1 MDHPSLQQSLDRLAP
16 YINETIKNFRDGD
29 CEALKAKSHDMV
41 EQLLSNDLAVKEDH
55 DCKEVGVHCDN
66 RDGIGLEVPDVHDL
80 IQRICKA
87 GWDPRVPTAIAFERP
102 DGPQGK
108 KIMDFNLQ
116 LIADSDGYLAPLI
129 DHEVKI
135 FSVSSS
141 HTVAGHRCV
150 RIVWSKCSAT
160 LPRPIPVQKG
170 ASEREGNRASRSAAS
185 AGVKN
190 SPLPHPKATT
200 TTTTKPTTTTTLKC
214 TTLPF
219 FEESGRGWGVR
230 WSRWW
235 QAISPRHGS
244 NTTLSDTFST
254 DAKLAAEKIKQRF
267 PAYRS
272 PLEEGMTWVVIRRQ
286 VEEAC
291 PQLPDFIQASENAG
305 HGVEQAAS
313 KLQVMKRIHSR
324 ATANQKSSGEPCWE
338 RIARS
343 IEQQSHHMAG
353 QAMDVCHFVKAYSGG
368 DPPVHLNDLDNWSKT
383 LKWRRDVHGSTFK
396 FLAATPFSQGPEY
409 IFAVVKAMMVS
420 PEQAV
425 RDGFSKLFTSTDIA
439 AIAGS
444 KKALAI
450 NIVTYIRTGRE
461 WLDKSSIL
469 PSRKLKIRG
478 DFEVAAVMFAHN
490 KKAKGRPIYSNIQ
503 EVAASFIQAAFDAD
517 PALRNSTLPWE
528 HTEKPRAARATS
540 SSMAQFGGGGV
551 GLDMLEL

>member
-1 MDHPSLQQSLDRLAP
+1 ASLAKVAP
-16 YINETIKNFRDGD
+16 YINETIAKFRDGD
-29 CEALKAKSHDMV
+29 CEALKAKSHELI
-41 EQLLSNDLAVKEDH
+41 EQLLANDLAVKAVH

-66 RDGIGLEVPDVHDL
+66 RDGIGIEVPDVHVL
-80 IQRICKA
+80 IQRICQA

-108 KIMDFNLQ
+108 KMMDFNLK
-116 LIADSDGYLAPLI
+116 LIADSDGHLAPLI

-150 RIVWSKCSAT
+150 R
-160 LPRPIPVQKG
+160 
-170 ASEREGNRASRSAAS
+170 
-185 AGVKN
+185 
-190 SPLPHPKATT
+190 
-200 TTTTKPTTTTTLKC
+200 
-214 TTLPF
+214 
-219 FEESGRGWGVR
+219 
-230 WSRWW
+230 
-235 QAISPRHGS
+235 HGS
-244 NTTLSDTFST
+244 LTTLSDTFST
-254 DAKLAAEKIKQRF
+254 DSRLAAEKIKQRF

-272 PLEEGMTWVVIRRQ
+272 PLEDGMTWVVIRRQ
-286 VEEAC
+286 VEQAC

-338 RIARS
+338 KIARS

-383 LKWRRDVHGSTFK
+383 LKWRRDIHGSTFK

-409 IFAVVKAMMVS
+409 IFAVLKAMMVA

-425 RDGFSKLFTSTDIA
+425 RDGFSRLFTSTDVA
-439 AIAGS
+439 AIVGS
-444 KKALAI
+444 KKGLAI
-450 NIVTYIRTGRE
+450 KIVTYIRTGRE
-461 WLDKSSIL
+461 WLDKSSIP
-469 PSRKLKIRG
+469 PSKKLKIRG

-490 KKAKGRPIYSNIQ
+490 KKAKGRPIYNNIE

-517 PALRNSTLPWE
+517 PELRNSTLPWPHKE
-528 HTEKPRAARATS
+528 TPAVARATG
-540 SSMAQFGGGGV
+540 SSMVQFGGEGV
-551 GLDMLEL
+551 GPETLEQCGIQIGSELELKMKDSDESKGSKDTFKLVAIKGSTATLEKACTDKQRRQAKQHGEGKVTISIGQLVDEYKALF